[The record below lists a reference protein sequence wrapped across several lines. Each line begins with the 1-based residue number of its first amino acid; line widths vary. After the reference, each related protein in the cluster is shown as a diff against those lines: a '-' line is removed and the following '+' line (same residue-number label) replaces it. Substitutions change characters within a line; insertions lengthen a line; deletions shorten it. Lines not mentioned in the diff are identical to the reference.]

1 MPDAAI
7 AESTR
12 HLDSAAGR
20 IYLPGWYVDK
30 GRPLQRCIQR
40 QTVISLVQSS
50 MSVCRLCQ
58 RVSTDGILAMVWES
72 KCTVRNLEV
81 HSRGEALY
89 EAVSPNSSLLCVMH
103 SFLCKHP
110 LNYCHMRRR
119 RAGTALLETEA
130 LKVLQVQKGWPVAT
144 LFGAWSCAEMIR
156 YPWYAIGQ
164 FREPPRALTWL
175 R

>member
-1 MPDAAI
+1 MPDLAI
-7 AESTR
+7 AESIR
-12 HLDSAAGR
+12 HLDSAAVH
-20 IYLPGWYVDK
+20 IYLPGWNDDK
-30 GRPLQRCIQR
+30 GRPLQRCTQR
-40 QTVISLVQSS
+40 QTVISLAQSI

-72 KCTVRNLEV
+72 KCIVRNLEV

-89 EAVSPNSSLLCVMH
+89 EAVLPNSSLLCVML

-110 LNYCHMRRR
+110 LNYCLMRR

-130 LKVLQVQKGWPVAT
+130 LEVLQVQKGWPVAT